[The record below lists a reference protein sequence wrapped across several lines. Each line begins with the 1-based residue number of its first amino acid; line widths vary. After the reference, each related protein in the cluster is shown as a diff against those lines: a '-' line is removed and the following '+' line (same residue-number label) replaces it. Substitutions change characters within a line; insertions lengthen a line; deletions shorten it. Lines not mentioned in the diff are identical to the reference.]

1 MFMTYS
7 QFSLILDACFLVQK
21 LIWGSNLIISPLYMI
36 LTRNSSNI
44 HVSCN
49 GSYKYYYHKFSS
61 QISPFLCWASCSAAL
76 CTTSFVQLLFSGSF
90 FLCFLSPRAKIIENI
105 CLVFSISYGII
116 TTWNFVWIFVASY
129 AVLL

>member
-90 FLCFLSPRAKIIENI
+90 FLSVSFLHVQKSLKTFA
-105 CLVFSISYGII
+105 
-116 TTWNFVWIFVASY
+116 
-129 AVLL
+129 